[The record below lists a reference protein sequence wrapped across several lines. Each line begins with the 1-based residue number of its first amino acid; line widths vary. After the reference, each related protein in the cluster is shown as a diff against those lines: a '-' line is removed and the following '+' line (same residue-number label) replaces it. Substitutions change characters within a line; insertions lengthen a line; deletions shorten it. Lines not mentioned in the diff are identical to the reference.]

1 LAVEEGSSVLHGK
14 VRKGRFWIMIINVEG
29 LADSSFY
36 DERNLVRCKCGK
48 HYYPSKKMFVEFL
61 KQYEDINAEVYI
73 WSVTHLESGEVEIH
87 VDLKYKISD
96 ARGVSE

>member
-1 LAVEEGSSVLHGK
+1 MK
-14 VRKGRFWIMIINVEG
+14 INVEG

-36 DERNLVRCKCGK
+36 DKRNLVRCRCGR

-61 KQYEDINAEVYI
+61 KQYEDVDAEVDI
-73 WSVTHLESGEVEIH
+73 WSVEHWDTGEVEIH

-96 ARGVSE
+96 AEKKASK